1 MILQNLGCRPNE
13 ETRRIEE
20 HCFCSLFN
28 LESRQLDMLRSSFTI
43 RPHWVAY
50 TSNMFGPIEETS
62 TMFHSSK
69 TDLTYN
75 TDNCAIG
82 SEFEEQHALH

>member
-1 MILQNLGCRPNE
+1 MRRRDELKNTVSVRCLILNQV
-13 ETRRIEE
+13 
-20 HCFCSLFN
+20 
-28 LESRQLDMLRSSFTI
+28 QLDMLRSSFTI
-43 RPHWVAY
+43 RPHWIAY
-50 TSNMFGPIEETS
+50 ASNMFGPIEETSTNLILLRHS